1 MMGGRLV
8 LKSMLF
14 KFLCFCVL
22 IIGLFFLFS
31 KQIQNIIVK
40 SNTQKFSIVNYTSYE
55 IDENKRQT
63 EQVTFDFDA
72 VKPISTEAVLKA
84 QLDKNGRDYPVV
96 AGILIPSV
104 DLNLPIFM
112 GLANENLLWGAGTL
126 SETQEMGSGNYALAS
141 HLSYDPDTLFSPL
154 SRTSPGEKIYL
165 NDLNSVYEYT
175 IYLKEWVSPDAT
187 HVLDEVPGETI
198 VTLIT
203 CGDYDATNRLIIQGS
218 LTAVTPIDEISND
231 LAAAFY

>member
-1 MMGGRLV
+1 MFKSIF
-8 LKSMLF
+8 LKF
-14 KFLCFCVL
+14 IIFCAL
-22 IIGLFFLFS
+22 IVGLFLLFS

-40 SNTQKFSIVNYTSYE
+40 SNTQEFSIVNYSSS
-55 IDENKRQT
+55 DVNENKKRADK
-63 EQVTFDFDA
+63 VTFDFDA
-72 VKPISTEAVLKA
+72 VEPISTEAILKA
-84 QLDKNGRDYPVV
+84 QLEKNKKDYPVI

-112 GLANENLLWGAGTL
+112 GLANEHLLWGAGTL
-126 SETQEMGSGNYALAS
+126 SETQEMGSRNYALAS
-141 HLSYDPDTLFSPL
+141 HLSYDPDALFSPL

-165 NDLNSVYEYT
+165 NDLNNVYEYT